1 MILPDSQT
9 YGQSFCLY
17 VLANTDEPLTASAI
31 ASLNEN
37 ARASGGVRQALKKLF
52 DEGYL
57 MRRKS
62 THAVGRG
69 ARPYEYTIKPIDI
82 DQYLGFEEHEWEATD
97 E

>member
-1 MILPDSQT
+1 MILPDAQT

-17 VLANTDEPLTASAI
+17 VLANTNEALTASAI
-31 ASLNEN
+31 ASLNDN
-37 ARASGGVRQALKKLF
+37 ARASGSVGQALKKLF

-62 THAVGRG
+62 THAVGKG
-69 ARPYEYTIKPIDI
+69 PRPYEYTIKPIDI

>member
-1 MILPDSQT
+1 
-9 YGQSFCLY
+9 
-17 VLANTDEPLTASAI
+17 
-31 ASLNEN
+31 
-37 ARASGGVRQALKKLF
+37 
-52 DEGYL
+52 

-82 DQYLGFEEHEWEATD
+82 DQYLGFEEHEWEANN